1 MSFAAIP
8 KFWETSFLPTLSAE
22 NQVKRLFSLLKRL

>member
-8 KFWETSFLPTLSAE
+8 KIWETSFLPALSVE
-22 NQVKRLFSLLKRL
+22 NQVKRLFGMLKHL